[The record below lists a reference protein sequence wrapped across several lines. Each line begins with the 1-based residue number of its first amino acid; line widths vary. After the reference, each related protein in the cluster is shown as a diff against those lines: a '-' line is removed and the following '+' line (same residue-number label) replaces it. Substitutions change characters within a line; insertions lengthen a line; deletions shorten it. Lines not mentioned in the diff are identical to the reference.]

1 MKGTPERQAAVYH
14 TFNVEDLIEAG
25 HPLRAI
31 KRMVDRALADMSRTF
46 KAAYSDR
53 GRPGI
58 PPETLLKAL
67 LLQCLYTIRSE
78 RELCRRLK
86 TDLLFRW
93 FLDLQPSD
101 DVFDHSVFTHN
112 RERLSE
118 HGITQRFFDQVV
130 KQAIDAGLTSDE
142 HFTVDGSLI
151 QSHASLKSLKKI
163 EKEASKNERDDDA
176 SGGGRNPSVDFKGE
190 HRINATHRSTTDPEA
205 KLYRRGDGVGA
216 FLCHSGHA
224 LTENRHGLV
233 MSVRID
239 EASGTA
245 EREST
250 LAMLDHLERRHG
262 VRPAT
267 LGADKGY
274 DAGPLLVELEQR
286 WIEPPLSEQVGDQG
300 RQDRSDEHACRRGHV
315 GAMVRAKRAA
325 AGRVQ
330 EEPTT
335 AEAGGGVLRVGQDG
349 GGDAEGPAR
358 GTREDPA
365 VLRAGRRG
373 VQPGAHE
380 EPAGRVRSQGPKPT
394 GRSAQPTRPHLCRRP
409 KPIVQRPANWEQ

>member
-1 MKGTPERQAAVYH
+1 MKGTPERQAAIYH

-25 HPLRAI
+25 HPLRPI
-31 KRMVDRALADMSRTF
+31 KRMVDRALSDMSRTF

-67 LLQCLYTIRSE
+67 LLQCLYTVRSE

-112 RERLSE
+112 RDRLGE
-118 HGITQRFFDQVV
+118 HGITQKFFDQVV

-151 QSHASLKSLKKI
+151 QSHASLKSLKKV
-163 EKEASKNERDDDA
+163 EKDASKNERDDDA
-176 SGGGRNPSVDFKGE
+176 PGGGRNPSVDFKGE
-190 HRINATHRSTTDPEA
+190 RRTNATHRSTTDPEA
-205 KLYRRGDGVGA
+205 KLYRKGDGVGA
-216 FLCHSGHA
+216 FLRHSGHA
-224 LTENRHGLV
+224 VTENRHGLV

-239 EASGTA
+239 EAGGRA
-245 EREST
+245 ERANT

-262 VRPAT
+262 VRPST

-274 DAGPLLVELEQR
+274 DAGPFLVELER
-286 WIEPPLSEQVGDQG
+286 RRIEPHVAIKGGKIDPLSDRADEGTWARWFVKSEQRRAAFKKSQRRRKLVEEFFGWAKTVAGMRRAVHVG
-300 RQDRSDEHACRRGHV
+300 RQKIRQCFE
-315 GAMVRAKRAA
+315 MAA
-325 AGRVQ
+325 A
-330 EEPTT
+330 
-335 AEAGGGVLRVGQDG
+335 AYNL
-349 GGDAEGPAR
+349 
-358 GTREDPA
+358 
-365 VLRAGRRG
+365 
-373 VQPGAHE
+373 
-380 EPAGRVRSQGPKPT
+380 VRMKNLL
-394 GRSAQPTRPHLCRRP
+394 A
-409 KPIVQRPANWEQ
+409 A

>member
-1 MKGTPERQAAVYH
+1 MKGKPERQAAVYH

-25 HPLRAI
+25 HPLRPI
-31 KRMVDRALADMSRTF
+31 KRMVDRSLAEMSRTF
-46 KAAYSDR
+46 KAAYSDV
-53 GRPGI
+53 GRPGV

-78 RELCRRLK
+78 RELCRRLR

-112 RERLSE
+112 RDRLGE
-118 HGITQRFFDQVV
+118 HGITQKFFDSVV

-151 QSHASLKSLKKI
+151 QSHASLKSLKRI
-163 EKEASKNERDDDA
+163 EREASKKQDDDDDDDDDG
-176 SGGGRNPSVDFKGE
+176 SSSGSSRGGGRNPSVDFKGE
-190 HRINATHRSTTDPEA
+190 RRGNATHRSTTDPEA
-205 KLYRRGDGVGA
+205 RLYKKGEGVGA

-224 LTENRHGLV
+224 VTENRHGLV

-245 EREST
+245 ERENT
-250 LAMLDHLERRHG
+250 LKMLDHLQRRHG

-274 DAGPLLVELEQR
+274 DSGPFLVELERR
-286 WIEPPLSEQVGDQG
+286 WIEPHVAIKSGRVDPLRQNADEGTWARWFVRSEQ
-300 RQDRSDEHACRRGHV
+300 RRAAFKKSQRRRKLVEEFFGWAKTVAGMRRARHV
-315 GAMVRAKRAA
+315 GRDKIRQCFEMAA
-325 AGRVQ
+325 A
-330 EEPTT
+330 
-335 AEAGGGVLRVGQDG
+335 AYNL
-349 GGDAEGPAR
+349 
-358 GTREDPA
+358 
-365 VLRAGRRG
+365 
-373 VQPGAHE
+373 
-380 EPAGRVRSQGPKPT
+380 VRMKNLL
-394 GRSAQPTRPHLCRRP
+394 A
-409 KPIVQRPANWEQ
+409 A

>member
-1 MKGTPERQAAVYH
+1 MKGTPERQSAIYH
-14 TFNVEDLIEAG
+14 TFHVEDLIEPG
-25 HPLRAI
+25 HPLRPI
-31 KRMVDRALADMSRTF
+31 KRMVDRALADMSRAF
-46 KAAYSDR
+46 KAAYSDV
-53 GRPGI
+53 GRPGV

-112 RERLSE
+112 RERLAE
-118 HGITQRFFDQVV
+118 HGITRTFFDRVV

-163 EKEASKNERDDDA
+163 ERETGEKDGDGPHGSGGGAA
-176 SGGGRNPSVDFKGE
+176 GGGGRNPSVDFKGE
-190 HRINATHRSTTDPEA
+190 RRTNATHASATDPEA
-205 KLYRRGDGVGA
+205 RLYKKGDGVGA
-216 FLCHSGHA
+216 FLCHSAHA

-233 MSVRID
+233 MSVRVD

-245 EREST
+245 ERENT
-250 LAMLDHLERRHG
+250 LAMLDHVERRHG

-274 DAGPLLVELEQR
+274 DAGPFLVELER
-286 WIEPPLSEQVGDQG
+286 RRIEPHVAIRSGRIDPLGDRADEGTWARWFVKSEQ
-300 RQDRSDEHACRRGHV
+300 RRAAFRKSQRRRKLVEEFFGWVKTVAGMRRAGHV
-315 GAMVRAKRAA
+315 GREKIRQCFEMAA
-325 AGRVQ
+325 A
-330 EEPTT
+330 
-335 AEAGGGVLRVGQDG
+335 AYNL
-349 GGDAEGPAR
+349 
-358 GTREDPA
+358 
-365 VLRAGRRG
+365 
-373 VQPGAHE
+373 
-380 EPAGRVRSQGPKPT
+380 VRM
-394 GRSAQPTRPHLCRRP
+394 RNLLA
-409 KPIVQRPANWEQ
+409 A

>member
-1 MKGTPERQAAVYH
+1 MGMKGIPERQAAIYH

-25 HPLRAI
+25 HPLRPI
-31 KRMVDRALADMSRTF
+31 KRMVDRALSDMSRTF
-46 KAAYSDR
+46 KAAYSDV

-101 DVFDHSVFTHN
+101 EVFDHSVFTHN
-112 RERLSE
+112 RDRLSE
-118 HGITQRFFDQVV
+118 HGITQKFFDQVV

-163 EKEASKNERDDDA
+163 ERESAKKGDEDTPS
-176 SGGGRNPSVDFKGE
+176 SGTTGRNPSVDFKGE
-190 HRINATHRSTTDPEA
+190 RRGNATHRSTTDPEA
-205 KLYRRGDGVGA
+205 RLYKKGDGVGA

-233 MSVRID
+233 MGVRID
-239 EASGTA
+239 RASGTA

-250 LAMLDHLERRHG
+250 LKMLDHLGRRHG

-274 DAGPLLVELEQR
+274 DAGPFLLELEKR
-286 WIEPPLSEQVGDQG
+286 WIEPHVAIKSGRIEPRDDGSWARWFVRSEQ
-300 RQDRSDEHACRRGHV
+300 RRAAFKKSQRRRKLVEEFFGWAKTVAGMRRARHI
-315 GAMVRAKRAA
+315 GRAKIRQCFEMAA
-325 AGRVQ
+325 A
-330 EEPTT
+330 
-335 AEAGGGVLRVGQDG
+335 AYNL
-349 GGDAEGPAR
+349 
-358 GTREDPA
+358 
-365 VLRAGRRG
+365 
-373 VQPGAHE
+373 
-380 EPAGRVRSQGPKPT
+380 VRMKNLL
-394 GRSAQPTRPHLCRRP
+394 A
-409 KPIVQRPANWEQ
+409 A

>member
-14 TFNVEDLIEAG
+14 TFDVEDLIEAG

-31 KRMVDRALADMSRTF
+31 KRMVDRALAEMSRTF
-46 KAAYSDR
+46 KAAYSAR

-67 LLQCLYTIRSE
+67 LLQCLYSIRSE
-78 RELCRRLK
+78 RELCRRLR

-118 HGITQRFFDQVV
+118 HGITQKFFDHVV
-130 KQAIDAGLTSDE
+130 KQAIEAGLTSDE

-163 EKEASKNERDDDA
+163 EKEASKKDDNDGPTSSPWRDA
-176 SGGGRNPSVDFKGE
+176 GRNPSIDFKGE
-190 HRINATHRSTTDPEA
+190 RRTNATHQSTTDPEA
-205 KLYRRGDGVGA
+205 KLYRKGDGVGA

-233 MSVRID
+233 MGVRID

-245 EREST
+245 ERGNT
-250 LAMLDHLERRHG
+250 LSMLDHLERRHG

-274 DAGPLLVELEQR
+274 DAGPFLVELERR
-286 WIEPPLSEQVGDQG
+286 WIEPHVAIKAGKIDPLRDGADEGTWTRWFVRREQ
-300 RQDRSDEHACRRGHV
+300 RRAAFKKSQRRRKLVEEFFGWAKTVAGMRRARHV
-315 GAMVRAKRAA
+315 GRAKIRQCFELAA
-325 AGRVQ
+325 A
-330 EEPTT
+330 
-335 AEAGGGVLRVGQDG
+335 AYNL
-349 GGDAEGPAR
+349 
-358 GTREDPA
+358 
-365 VLRAGRRG
+365 
-373 VQPGAHE
+373 
-380 EPAGRVRSQGPKPT
+380 VRMKNLL
-394 GRSAQPTRPHLCRRP
+394 A
-409 KPIVQRPANWEQ
+409 A

>member
-1 MKGTPERQAAVYH
+1 MKGNPERQPAIYH
-14 TFNVEDLIEAG
+14 TFNVEDLIEPG

-31 KRMVDRALADMSRTF
+31 KRMVDSALRAMSRTF
-46 KAAYSDR
+46 NAAYSDR

-112 RERLSE
+112 RERLAE
-118 HGITQRFFDQVV
+118 HGITQKFFDQVV
-130 KQAIDAGLTSDE
+130 KQAIEAGLTSDE

-163 EKEASKNERDDDA
+163 EREASRQDDDDNA
-176 SGGGRNPSVDFKGE
+176 SSGSGRNPSVDFKGE
-190 HRINATHRSTTDPEA
+190 RRGNATHRSTTDPEA
-205 KLYRRGDGVGA
+205 KLYRKGDGVGA

-239 EASGTA
+239 EANGTA
-245 EREST
+245 ERENT
-250 LAMLDHLERRHG
+250 LKMLDHLERRHG
-262 VRPAT
+262 VRPST
-267 LGADKGY
+267 LGADRGY
-274 DAGPLLVELEQR
+274 DAGPFLVELEKR
-286 WIEPPLSEQVGDQG
+286 WIEPHVAIKSGRIDPLGDRADEG
-300 RQDRSDEHACRRGHV
+300 TWARWFARSDQRRAAFRKSQRRRKLVEEFFGWAKTVAGMRRARHV
-315 GAMVRAKRAA
+315 GREKIRQCFEMAA
-325 AGRVQ
+325 A
-330 EEPTT
+330 
-335 AEAGGGVLRVGQDG
+335 AYNL
-349 GGDAEGPAR
+349 
-358 GTREDPA
+358 
-365 VLRAGRRG
+365 
-373 VQPGAHE
+373 
-380 EPAGRVRSQGPKPT
+380 VRMKNLLAT
-394 GRSAQPTRPHLCRRP
+394 
-409 KPIVQRPANWEQ
+409 

>member
-1 MKGTPERQAAVYH
+1 MKGIPERQAAIYH

-25 HPLRAI
+25 HPLRPI
-31 KRMVDRALADMSRTF
+31 KRMVDRALSDMSRTF
-46 KAAYSDR
+46 KAAYSDV

-101 DVFDHSVFTHN
+101 EVFDHSVFTHN
-112 RERLSE
+112 RDRLSE
-118 HGITQRFFDQVV
+118 HGITQKFFDQVV

-163 EKEASKNERDDDA
+163 ERESAKKGDEDTPS
-176 SGGGRNPSVDFKGE
+176 SGTTGRNPSVDFKGE
-190 HRINATHRSTTDPEA
+190 RRGNATHRSTTDPEA
-205 KLYRRGDGVGA
+205 RLYKKGDGVGA

-233 MSVRID
+233 MGVRID
-239 EASGTA
+239 RASGTA

-250 LAMLDHLERRHG
+250 LKMLDHLGRRHG

-274 DAGPLLVELEQR
+274 DAGPFLLELEKR
-286 WIEPPLSEQVGDQG
+286 WIEPHVAIKSGRIEPRDDGSWARWFVRSEQ
-300 RQDRSDEHACRRGHV
+300 RRAAFKKSQRRRKLVEEFFGWAKTVAGMRRARHI
-315 GAMVRAKRAA
+315 GRAKIRQCFEMAA
-325 AGRVQ
+325 A
-330 EEPTT
+330 
-335 AEAGGGVLRVGQDG
+335 AYNL
-349 GGDAEGPAR
+349 
-358 GTREDPA
+358 
-365 VLRAGRRG
+365 
-373 VQPGAHE
+373 
-380 EPAGRVRSQGPKPT
+380 VRMKNLL
-394 GRSAQPTRPHLCRRP
+394 A
-409 KPIVQRPANWEQ
+409 A

>member
-1 MKGTPERQAAVYH
+1 MKGTPERQQAIYH

-25 HPLRAI
+25 HPLRPI

-46 KAAYSDR
+46 RAAYADT

-112 RERLSE
+112 RDRLAD
-118 HGITQRFFDQVV
+118 HGITQKFFDQVV

-163 EKEASKNERDDDA
+163 EREASNKDHDDRGDGPSSSGER
-176 SGGGRNPSVDFKGE
+176 GRNPSVDFRGE
-190 HRINATHRSTTDPEA
+190 RRTNATHRSTTDPEA
-205 KLYRRGDGVGA
+205 RLFRKGDGVGA

-233 MSVRID
+233 MSVRVD

-245 EREST
+245 ERENT
-250 LAMLDHLERRHG
+250 LKMLDHVERRHG

-274 DAGPLLVELEQR
+274 DAGPFLLELERR
-286 WIEPPLSEQVGDQG
+286 WIEPHVAIKSGKIDPLRDGADDGTWARWFVRSEQ
-300 RQDRSDEHACRRGHV
+300 RRAAFTKSQRRRKLVEEFFGWVKTVAGLRRARHV
-315 GAMVRAKRAA
+315 GREKIRQCFELAA
-325 AGRVQ
+325 A
-330 EEPTT
+330 
-335 AEAGGGVLRVGQDG
+335 AYNL
-349 GGDAEGPAR
+349 
-358 GTREDPA
+358 
-365 VLRAGRRG
+365 
-373 VQPGAHE
+373 
-380 EPAGRVRSQGPKPT
+380 VRMKNLL
-394 GRSAQPTRPHLCRRP
+394 A
-409 KPIVQRPANWEQ
+409 A

>member
-1 MKGTPERQAAVYH
+1 MRGTPDRQDAIYH

-25 HPLRAI
+25 HPLRPI
-31 KRMVDRALADMSRTF
+31 KRMVDRALAEMSRTF

-112 RERLSE
+112 RERLAE
-118 HGITQRFFDQVV
+118 HGITPKFFDQVV
-130 KQAIDAGLTSDE
+130 KQAVDAGLTSDE

-151 QSHASLKSLKKI
+151 QSHASLKSLKKL
-163 EKEASKNERDDDA
+163 EREAARENDGGDPPPSA
-176 SGGGRNPSVDFKGE
+176 GGMGGRNPSVDFKGE
-190 HRINATHRSTTDPEA
+190 RRTNATHRSETDPEA
-205 KLYRRGDGVGA
+205 RLYRKGEGQPA
-216 FLCHSGHA
+216 LLSHSAHA

-233 MSVRID
+233 MGVRVD
-239 EASGTA
+239 EACGAA
-245 EREST
+245 ERKNA

-274 DAGPLLVELEQR
+274 DAGPFLVELERRCIQPHVAIKSGKIDPTSERADDGTWARWFVRGEQR
-286 WIEPPLSEQVGDQG
+286 RAAFRKSQ
-300 RQDRSDEHACRRGHV
+300 RRRKLVEEFFGWAKTVAGMRRARHV
-315 GAMVRAKRAA
+315 GREKIKQCFELAAAAYNLVRMRNLRAA
-325 AGRVQ
+325 
-330 EEPTT
+330 
-335 AEAGGGVLRVGQDG
+335 
-349 GGDAEGPAR
+349 
-358 GTREDPA
+358 
-365 VLRAGRRG
+365 
-373 VQPGAHE
+373 
-380 EPAGRVRSQGPKPT
+380 
-394 GRSAQPTRPHLCRRP
+394 
-409 KPIVQRPANWEQ
+409 

>member
-1 MKGTPERQAAVYH
+1 MRDRVEEGMRGTPDRQAAVYH
-14 TFNVEDLIEAG
+14 TFHVEDLIEPD
-25 HPLRAI
+25 HPLRGI
-31 KRMVDRALADMSRTF
+31 KRMVDAALAGMSSTF
-46 KAAYSDR
+46 RAAYSSV

-78 RELCRRLK
+78 RELCRRLR

-101 DVFDHSVFTHN
+101 EVFDHSVFTHN

-118 HGITQRFFDQVV
+118 HGITQKFFDSVV
-130 KQAIDAGLTSDE
+130 KQAIEAGLTSDE

-163 EKEASKNERDDDA
+163 EREAAKTDDGSDPPL
-176 SGGGRNPSVDFKGE
+176 SPGGRNPSVDFRGE
-190 HRINATHRSTTDPEA
+190 RRGNATHRSTTDPEA
-205 KLYRRGDGVGA
+205 KLYRKGDGVGA

-245 EREST
+245 ERENT
-250 LAMLDHLERRHG
+250 LKMLDHIERRHG
-262 VRPAT
+262 VRPST

-274 DAGPLLVELEQR
+274 DAGPFLVELQRR
-286 WIEPPLSEQVGDQG
+286 WIEPHVAIKSGKIDPLRSGADDGAWARWFVRSEQ
-300 RQDRSDEHACRRGHV
+300 RRAAFKKSQRRRKLVEEFFGWIKTVAGLRRARHV
-315 GAMVRAKRAA
+315 GREKIRQCFELAA
-325 AGRVQ
+325 A
-330 EEPTT
+330 
-335 AEAGGGVLRVGQDG
+335 AYNL
-349 GGDAEGPAR
+349 
-358 GTREDPA
+358 
-365 VLRAGRRG
+365 
-373 VQPGAHE
+373 
-380 EPAGRVRSQGPKPT
+380 VRM
-394 GRSAQPTRPHLCRRP
+394 RNLLA
-409 KPIVQRPANWEQ
+409 A

>member
-1 MKGTPERQAAVYH
+1 MGMKGTPERQAAIYH

-118 HGITQRFFDQVV
+118 HGITQKFFDQVV
-130 KQAIDAGLTSDE
+130 KQAIEAGLTSDE

-163 EKEASKNERDDDA
+163 EREASDTDDGTPGT
-176 SGGGRNPSVDFKGE
+176 GGGAAGRNPSVDFKGE
-190 HRINATHRSTTDPEA
+190 RRTNATHQSTTDPEA
-205 KLYRRGDGVGA
+205 KLYKKADGVGA

-233 MSVRID
+233 MSVSID
-239 EASGTA
+239 EANGTA
-245 EREST
+245 ERENT

-262 VRPAT
+262 VRPST

-274 DAGPLLVELEQR
+274 DAGPFLVELERR
-286 WIEPPLSEQVGDQG
+286 WIEPHVAIKSGRIDPTSARADEGTWARWLVRSEQ
-300 RQDRSDEHACRRGHV
+300 RRAAFRKSQRRRKLVEEFFGWIKTVAGMRRARHV
-315 GAMVRAKRAA
+315 GRGKIRQCFELAA
-325 AGRVQ
+325 A
-330 EEPTT
+330 
-335 AEAGGGVLRVGQDG
+335 AYNL
-349 GGDAEGPAR
+349 
-358 GTREDPA
+358 
-365 VLRAGRRG
+365 
-373 VQPGAHE
+373 
-380 EPAGRVRSQGPKPT
+380 VRMKNLL
-394 GRSAQPTRPHLCRRP
+394 A
-409 KPIVQRPANWEQ
+409 A

>member
-1 MKGTPERQAAVYH
+1 MGMKGTPDRQDAIYH

-31 KRMVDRALADMSRTF
+31 KRMVDRALSDMSRTF

-118 HGITQRFFDQVV
+118 HGITQKFFDQVV
-130 KQAIDAGLTSDE
+130 KQAIGAGLTSDE

-151 QSHASLKSLKKI
+151 QSHASLKSLRKI
-163 EKEASKNERDDDA
+163 EREASEQDDDGE
-176 SGGGRNPSVDFKGE
+176 SGRGTGGSVGRNPSVNFKGE
-190 HRINATHRSTTDPEA
+190 RRTNATHRSETDPEA
-205 KLYRRGDGVGA
+205 KLYKKGDGVGA

-224 LTENRHGLV
+224 ISENRHGLV

-239 EASGTA
+239 EANGTA
-245 EREST
+245 ERENT
-250 LAMLDHLERRHG
+250 LTMLDHLERRHA
-262 VRPAT
+262 VRPWT

-274 DAGPLLVELEQR
+274 DSGPFILELERR
-286 WIEPPLSEQVGDQG
+286 WIEAHVAIKGGKIEPHDEASWARWFV
-300 RQDRSDEHACRRGHV
+300 RSGQ
-315 GAMVRAKRAA
+315 RAA
-325 AGRVQ
+325 AFKKSQRRRKLVEEFFGWAKTVAGMRRARHVGREKITQ
-330 EEPTT
+330 CFEM
-335 AEAGGGVLRVGQDG
+335 AAAAYNL
-349 GGDAEGPAR
+349 
-358 GTREDPA
+358 
-365 VLRAGRRG
+365 
-373 VQPGAHE
+373 
-380 EPAGRVRSQGPKPT
+380 VRMKNLLAS
-394 GRSAQPTRPHLCRRP
+394 
-409 KPIVQRPANWEQ
+409 

>member
-1 MKGTPERQAAVYH
+1 MKGTPERQAAIYH
-14 TFNVEDLIEAG
+14 TFNVEDLIEPR

-46 KAAYSDR
+46 KAAYSDT
-53 GRPGI
+53 GRPST

-118 HGITQRFFDQVV
+118 HGITQKFFDQVV
-130 KQAIDAGLTSDE
+130 KQAIEAGLTSDE

-151 QSHASLKSLKKI
+151 QSHASLKSLKKL
-163 EKEASKNERDDDA
+163 ERDATKNDGDGDRRGP
-176 SGGGRNPSVDFKGE
+176 SSPGGGRNPSVGFKGE
-190 HRINATHRSTTDPEA
+190 RRTNATHQSTTDPEA
-205 KLYRRGDGVGA
+205 KLYKKGDGVGA

-239 EASGTA
+239 EANGTA
-245 EREST
+245 ERENT

-274 DAGPLLVELEQR
+274 DAGPFLLELEQR
-286 WIEPPLSEQVGDQG
+286 WIEPHVAIKAG
-300 RQDRSDEHACRRGHV
+300 RIDPTSRRADEGTWARWFVRSRQRRAAFKKSQRRRKLVEEFFGWVKTVAGMRRARHV
-315 GAMVRAKRAA
+315 GREKIRQCFELAA
-325 AGRVQ
+325 A
-330 EEPTT
+330 
-335 AEAGGGVLRVGQDG
+335 AYNL
-349 GGDAEGPAR
+349 
-358 GTREDPA
+358 
-365 VLRAGRRG
+365 
-373 VQPGAHE
+373 
-380 EPAGRVRSQGPKPT
+380 VRMKNLL
-394 GRSAQPTRPHLCRRP
+394 A
-409 KPIVQRPANWEQ
+409 A

>member
-1 MKGTPERQAAVYH
+1 MRGTPDRQDAIYH

-25 HPLRAI
+25 HPLRPI
-31 KRMVDRALADMSRTF
+31 KRMVDAALASMSRTF
-46 KAAYSDR
+46 RAAYSDV
-53 GRPGI
+53 GRPGT

-101 DVFDHSVFTHN
+101 EVFDHSVFTHN
-112 RERLSE
+112 RDRLAE
-118 HGITQRFFDQVV
+118 HGITQKFFDSVV
-130 KQAIDAGLTSDE
+130 RRAIEAGLTSDE

-163 EKEASKNERDDDA
+163 ERETARDDDDHKGA
-176 SGGGRNPSVDFKGE
+176 GGTAGRNPSVDFKGE
-190 HRINATHRSTTDPEA
+190 RRTNATHRSTTDPGA
-205 KLYRRGDGVGA
+205 KLYKKGDGVGA

-233 MSVRID
+233 MGVRVD
-239 EASGTA
+239 EASGRA
-245 EREST
+245 ERDNT

-274 DAGPLLVELEQR
+274 DAGPFLVELERR
-286 WIEPPLSEQVGDQG
+286 WIEPHVAIKRGRIEPRDDGSWARWFVRSEQ
-300 RQDRSDEHACRRGHV
+300 R
-315 GAMVRAKRAA
+315 RAA
-325 AGRVQ
+325 FKKSQRRRKLVEEFFGWAKTVAGLRRARHAGRVKIRQ
-330 EEPTT
+330 CFEM
-335 AEAGGGVLRVGQDG
+335 AAAAYNL
-349 GGDAEGPAR
+349 
-358 GTREDPA
+358 
-365 VLRAGRRG
+365 
-373 VQPGAHE
+373 
-380 EPAGRVRSQGPKPT
+380 VRM
-394 GRSAQPTRPHLCRRP
+394 RNLLA
-409 KPIVQRPANWEQ
+409 A

>member
-1 MKGTPERQAAVYH
+1 MRGTPDRQPAVYH

-112 RERLSE
+112 RERLGE
-118 HGITQRFFDQVV
+118 HGITQKFFDQVV
-130 KQAIDAGLTSDE
+130 KQAIEAGLTSDE

-163 EKEASKNERDDDA
+163 EREVSQKDDDGKPG
-176 SGGGRNPSVDFKGE
+176 SGRGTGGRNPSVDFKGE
-190 HRINATHRSTTDPEA
+190 RRTNATHQSTTDPEA
-205 KLYRRGDGVGA
+205 KLYRKGDGVGA

-245 EREST
+245 ERENT

-274 DAGPLLVELEQR
+274 DAGPFLVELEQR
-286 WIEPPLSEQVGDQG
+286 RIEPHVAIKDG
-300 RQDRSDEHACRRGHV
+300 RI
-315 GAMVRAKRAA
+315 
-325 AGRVQ
+325 
-330 EEPTT
+330 
-335 AEAGGGVLRVGQDG
+335 
-349 GGDAEGPAR
+349 
-358 GTREDPA
+358 DP
-365 VLRAGRRG
+365 LRAGADEGTWARWFVKSEQRRAAFKKSQRRRKL
-373 VQPGAHE
+373 VE
-380 EPAGRVRSQGPKPT
+380 EFFGWVKTVAGMRRARHVGREKIRQCFELAAAAYNLVRM
-394 GRSAQPTRPHLCRRP
+394 RNLLA
-409 KPIVQRPANWEQ
+409 A

>member
-1 MKGTPERQAAVYH
+1 MKGTPQRQAAIYH

-25 HPLRAI
+25 HPLRPI
-31 KRMVDRALADMSRTF
+31 KRMVDTALAAMSRTF
-46 KAAYSDR
+46 KAAYSDV

-67 LLQCLYTIRSE
+67 LLQCLYTVRSE

-101 DVFDHSVFTHN
+101 EVFDHSVFTHN
-112 RERLSE
+112 RDRLAG
-118 HGITQRFFDQVV
+118 HGITQKFFDQVV
-130 KQAIDAGLTSDE
+130 RQAIDAGLTSDE

-163 EKEASKNERDDDA
+163 EREARGDDEDHPPH
-176 SGGGRNPSVDFKGE
+176 GRNPSVDFKGE
-190 HRINATHRSTTDPEA
+190 RRGNATHRSATDSEA
-205 KLYRRGDGVGA
+205 RLYKKGGGVGA

-233 MSVRID
+233 MGVRVD

-245 EREST
+245 ERDST
-250 LAMLDHLERRHG
+250 LKMLDHLERRHG

-274 DAGPLLVELEQR
+274 DAGPFLVELERR
-286 WIEPPLSEQVGDQG
+286 WIEPHVAIKAGRIDPRDDGSWARWFVRSEQ
-300 RQDRSDEHACRRGHV
+300 RRAAFKKSQRRRKLVEEFFGWVKTVAGMRRARHV
-315 GAMVRAKRAA
+315 GREKIRQCFELAA
-325 AGRVQ
+325 AAYNLIRMKNLI
-330 EEPTT
+330 
-335 AEAGGGVLRVGQDG
+335 AA
-349 GGDAEGPAR
+349 
-358 GTREDPA
+358 
-365 VLRAGRRG
+365 
-373 VQPGAHE
+373 
-380 EPAGRVRSQGPKPT
+380 
-394 GRSAQPTRPHLCRRP
+394 
-409 KPIVQRPANWEQ
+409 

>member
-31 KRMVDRALADMSRTF
+31 KRMVDRALADVSRTF

-101 DVFDHSVFTHN
+101 EVFDHSVFTHN

-118 HGITQRFFDQVV
+118 HGITQKFFDQVV
-130 KQAIDAGLTSDE
+130 KQAIAAGLTSDE

-163 EKEASKNERDDDA
+163 ERDAAADDDDQEPG
-176 SGGGRNPSVDFKGE
+176 SGGAAGGRNPSVNFKGE
-190 HRINATHRSTTDPEA
+190 RRVNATHRSTTDPEA
-205 KLYRRGDGVGA
+205 RLYKKGDGVGA

-233 MSVRID
+233 MSVRVD

-250 LAMLDHLERRHG
+250 LEMLDHLERRHG

-274 DAGPLLVELEQR
+274 DAGPFLVELEKR
-286 WIEPPLSEQVGDQG
+286 WIEP
-300 RQDRSDEHACRRGHV
+300 HV
-315 GAMVRAKRAA
+315 AIKSGKI
-325 AGRVQ
+325 
-330 EEPTT
+330 
-335 AEAGGGVLRVGQDG
+335 
-349 GGDAEGPAR
+349 
-358 GTREDPA
+358 DP
-365 VLRAGRRG
+365 LRAG
-373 VQPGAHE
+373 AE
-380 EPAGRVRSQGPKPT
+380 EGTWARWFVRSEQRSVAFKKSQRRRKLVEEFFGWAKT
-394 GRSAQPTRPHLCRRP
+394 VAGMRRARHVGREKIRQCFELAAAAYNLVRMKNLL
-409 KPIVQRPANWEQ
+409 AA

>member
-1 MKGTPERQAAVYH
+1 MGMKGTPERQSAVYH

-31 KRMVDRALADMSRTF
+31 KRMVDRALSDMSRTF

-101 DVFDHSVFTHN
+101 EVFDHSVFTHN

-118 HGITQRFFDQVV
+118 HGITQKFFDQVV
-130 KQAIDAGLTSDE
+130 KQAISAGLTSDE

-163 EKEASKNERDDDA
+163 EREACEKDGDGRSGSGGSRGA
-176 SGGGRNPSVDFKGE
+176 AVGGGGRNPSVNFKGE
-190 HRINATHRSTTDPEA
+190 RRGNATHQSTTDPEA
-205 KLYRRGDGVGA
+205 KLYKKGDGVGA

-224 LTENRHGLV
+224 ITENRHGLV
-233 MSVRID
+233 MSVRVD

-245 EREST
+245 ERANT

-262 VRPAT
+262 VRPST

-274 DAGPLLVELEQR
+274 DAGPFILELEQR
-286 WIEPPLSEQVGDQG
+286 WIEPHVAIKSG
-300 RQDRSDEHACRRGHV
+300 RI
-315 GAMVRAKRAA
+315 
-325 AGRVQ
+325 
-330 EEPTT
+330 
-335 AEAGGGVLRVGQDG
+335 
-349 GGDAEGPAR
+349 
-358 GTREDPA
+358 DP
-365 VLRAGRRG
+365 LRAGADEGTWARWF
-373 VQPGAHE
+373 
-380 EPAGRVRSQGPKPT
+380 VRSEQRRAAFKKSQRRRKLVEEFFGWAKT
-394 GRSAQPTRPHLCRRP
+394 VAGMRRARHVGREKIRQCFELAAAAYNLVRMKNLL
-409 KPIVQRPANWEQ
+409 AA